1 MLSVTG
7 IWSVMI
13 GEDPSIP
20 MAIWE
25 DTIDVRDVARVI
37 VWSALNPGK
46 ADGERFLCS
55 SATGCRQAIADILTK
70 HMPELVIQRGVPGRG
85 YEPGYIAGK
94 SVPQFYANKAVRATG
109 RSWIPYEKSVL
120 DSARFLQRYLGS

>member
-1 MLSVTG
+1 
-7 IWSVMI
+7 MI